1 MGTVA
6 LSGHGTLKFGVS
18 EEVIDLRNLF
28 FCCSYRS
35 RKDKIFFNNFW
46 VGVIKSGHGY

>member
-18 EEVIDLRNLF
+18 EESNWFKKL
-28 FCCSYRS
+28 
-35 RKDKIFFNNFW
+35 IFLL
-46 VGVIKSGHGY
+46 